1 MFKRKQQ
8 GLLPQF
14 DACSISV
21 SGNNYAKIKL
31 FSDMLGMKSIS
42 HTLFS
47 HTQRLYCAP
56 VIEDYW
62 EKMRQ
67 KILENLRDYSE
78 LCLSG
83 DGFNDS
89 PGHSAK

>member
-14 DACSISV
+14 DACSISI

-31 FSDMLGMKSIS
+31 FADMLGMKFIS

-47 HTQRLYCAP
+47 QTQRLYYAP
-56 VIEDYW
+56 LIEYYW
-62 EKMRQ
+62 EKMQQ

-78 LCLSG
+78 SCLSG
-83 DGFNDS
+83 DRCNDS